1 MEVNYEN
8 SNNSL
13 KRKRT
18 EEDEFKLFFD
28 GKRIKITTCDIC
40 EASFTSTNGL
50 NNHMWRFR
58 HWSFSTKN

>member
-18 EEDEFKLFFD
+18 QENESQSFFD
-28 GKRIKITTCDIC
+28 GKRIKITTCNTC
-40 EASFTSTNGL
+40 AASFTSTSGL
-50 NNHMWRFR
+50 DNHMWRFR